1 MPKTS
6 SKDCYEIILNH
17 SCDLA
22 CGFCSQ
28 SDFTPGARTSL
39 KDALRHIHAARKAGY
54 RRLGFS
60 GGEALLRAD
69 LPALAAAAD
78 RAGFRAVRL
87 QTNGMKLSDPA
98 LARKLAGSGLT
109 VCKFTFLGR
118 SAPVHDGLTGSP
130 GSFKKSLAGLDNILA
145 LKLAVGVNLLI
156 TRRNYRQL
164 KSILRFFMDRGVSS
178 FVLIYPIYVGRM
190 AVNSGK
196 LGVSLPEAS
205 PYAAAA
211 LDLAKAAG
219 LGCGV
224 KALNMPPC
232 MLPGHERRSVDI
244 YKFNTMVASPL
255 GKRWDLDTNLARERR
270 RGPVC
275 RGCLFRKECL
285 GVDARYLDI
294 FGWAGFKPVLKLA
307 APREL
312 EPAPGYLSGLE
323 QCFMEVLARE
333 NAIPTARVL
342 ALARRIPLCHDCK
355 DGARVLSTGESL
367 VKRGLVERSFR
378 NAKFFWRLK

>member
-1 MPKTS
+1 MPEKRA
-6 SKDCYEIILNH
+6 KDCYEIILNH
-17 SCDLA
+17 GCDLA

-28 SDFTPGARTSL
+28 ADFAPGAKTSL
-39 KDALRHIHAARKAGY
+39 EDALRHIHAAKKAGC

-60 GGEALLRAD
+60 GGEALLRSD
-69 LPALAAAAD
+69 LPALAAAAR
-78 RAGFRAVRL
+78 RAGFDIVRL

-98 LARKLAGSGLT
+98 LAAKLAAAGLT

-118 SAPVHDGLTGSP
+118 SAKVHDGLTGAR

-156 TRRNYRQL
+156 TRRNYRRL
-164 KSILRFFMDRGVSS
+164 KTILKFFMDRGVSS

-190 AVNSGK
+190 AVNAKK
-196 LGVSLPEAS
+196 LGVSLPKVS

-211 LDLAKAAG
+211 LDFARAAG
-219 LGCGV
+219 LDGAV

-232 MLPGHERRSVDI
+232 MLPGYERKSVDI

-255 GKRWDLDTNLARERR
+255 GKRWDLDKNAEMERR

-275 RGCLFRKECL
+275 RGCLFRKDCL
-285 GVDARYLDI
+285 GVDARYLEI
-294 FGWAGFKPVLKLA
+294 FGWKGFEPVRAPA
-307 APREL
+307 ARREL
-312 EPAPGYLSGLE
+312 KPEPGYLSGLE
-323 QCFMEVLARE
+323 KCFLEVLARE

-342 ALARRIPLCHDCK
+342 ELARQIPLCHDCK
-355 DGARVLSTGESL
+355 DGTRVLSTGESL
-367 VKRGLVERSFR
+367 VKRGLVERTFKG
-378 NAKFFWRLK
+378 AKFIWRLR